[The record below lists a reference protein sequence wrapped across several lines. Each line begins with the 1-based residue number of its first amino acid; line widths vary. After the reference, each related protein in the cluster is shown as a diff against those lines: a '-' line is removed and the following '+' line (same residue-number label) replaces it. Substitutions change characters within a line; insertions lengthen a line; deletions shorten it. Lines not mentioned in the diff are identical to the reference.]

1 MKMRSHKKVLSLILA
16 LALTAGLLSMSAAA
30 VTFTDADKIV
40 HTQAVSTLVELGVL
54 SGKTDGSFDPAAP
67 VTRAEMCKIIS
78 ALLNG
83 GRVPELEDPRNPKTT
98 WPFTDISGHWAK
110 YLIEYCTALGVT
122 GGRGD
127 GTFDPD
133 GNVTARECSKMLL
146 IAAGYEAD
154 KEGFTG
160 AGWADAV
167 DKLAKAQGLYT
178 GLDSGKAG
186 EAVSRDEAAQ
196 MVYNVLSVEV
206 VNYTKEIDG
215 KLTQVDRYEL
225 GMDFLEHNFSKAFV
239 NGKLTDIARPEPS
252 YEPIVLPPEK

>member
-1 MKMRSHKKVLSLILA
+1 MKMRSHRKVLSLILA

-30 VTFTDADKIV
+30 VSFTDGDKIV

-78 ALLNG
+78 TLLNG
-83 GRVPELEDPRNPKTT
+83 GRVPELEPRTQYN
-98 WPFTDISGHWAK
+98 FTDVSAHWAK
-110 YLIEYCTALGVT
+110 LLIEYCNALGIV

-127 GTFDPD
+127 GSFDPD
-133 GNVTARECSKMLL
+133 GSVTARECSKMLL

-196 MVYNVLSVEV
+196 MVFNVLSVEV
-206 VNYTKEIDG
+206 VNYYQWIDE
-215 KLTQVDRYEL
+215 KITEVPRYEV
-225 GMDFLEHNFSKAFV
+225 GENFLSAKFNKEFK
-239 NGKLTDIARPEPS
+239 NGALVDIVRPEPS
-252 YEPIVLPPEK
+252 YEPIVLPS